1 MKVAVYSSMLSTLSS
16 LSLSLVYLLWKSFA
30 LSYSL
35 YCSRVSRTENLPN
48 ITQQWN
54 SWAEDGNLEV
64 SLRKVGLEMILFK
77 HSWDFCTKIA
87 D

>member
-1 MKVAVYSSMLSTLSS
+1 MKVAVYSSMLSALSS
-16 LSLSLVYLLWKSFA
+16 PSPSLVNLLWKSFA

-48 ITQQWN
+48 ITQQCN
-54 SWAEDGNLEV
+54 SWVEDGNLEV
-64 SLRKVGLEMILFK
+64 SLRKVGLKIILFK
-77 HSWDFCTKIA
+77 HSLDFCTEIA